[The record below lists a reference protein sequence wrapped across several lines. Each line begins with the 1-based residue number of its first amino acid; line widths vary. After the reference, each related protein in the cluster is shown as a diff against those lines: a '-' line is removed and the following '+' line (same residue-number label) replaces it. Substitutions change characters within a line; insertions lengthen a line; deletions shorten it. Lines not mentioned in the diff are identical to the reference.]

1 MRDSNGKL
9 NNSGTLAVLVISI
22 LFAVAVIGVGATIIY
37 QKSGFRGT
45 YNKAVQLAIDGE
57 YSEAEELFQSIEE
70 HHYKDTDAFIVFCRS
85 ADMYYGKGNY
95 EYGHSRLDEMNFEN
109 LTDEQNAVIEDFK
122 AALTK
127 DYKAGQKKKKTDE
140 AATTKPAPETTKPEP
155 ETTKAYQEPTTKK
168 PSTNKDPYGANEF
181 AHPDD
186 FYYDHVDD
194 FWDYEEAEDYY
205 YENH

>member
-9 NNSGTLAVLVISI
+9 NNSGKLAVLVISV
-22 LFAVAVIGVGATIIY
+22 LFAVAVIGVGATMIY

-127 DYKAGQKKKKTDE
+127 DYKAGQKQKKSEET
-140 AATTKPAPETTKPEP
+140 ATTKPAPETTKPEP
-155 ETTKAYQEPTTKK
+155 ATTKAYQEPTTKK
-168 PSTNKDPYGANEF
+168 PSTQKDPYGANEF

-194 FWDYEEAEDYY
+194 FWDYEEAEDYF